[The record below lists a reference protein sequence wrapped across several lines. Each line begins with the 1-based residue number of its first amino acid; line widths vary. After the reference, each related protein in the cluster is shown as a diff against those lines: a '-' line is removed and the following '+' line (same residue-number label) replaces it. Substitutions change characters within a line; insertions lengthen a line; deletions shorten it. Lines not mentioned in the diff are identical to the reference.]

1 MERLLTL
8 TLCSWILRYFSVVEV
23 LFLLKRA
30 WRFAINLWFWGW
42 HVFEVVNLRLNLLEL
57 ADLGFLGFSCE
68 GL

>member
-1 MERLLTL
+1 
-8 TLCSWILRYFSVVEV
+8 VEV